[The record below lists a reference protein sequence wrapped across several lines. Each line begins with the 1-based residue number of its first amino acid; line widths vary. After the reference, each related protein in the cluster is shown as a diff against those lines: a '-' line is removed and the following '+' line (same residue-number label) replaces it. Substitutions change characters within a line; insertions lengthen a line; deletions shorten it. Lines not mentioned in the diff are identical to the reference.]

1 MISLRKLF
9 RLLPWGLLCELDK
22 YSTTTLQPPF
32 LLMWWKYFCV
42 VFNQPLLTGC
52 PLLDKLFHFLLNAV
66 ATPQIYP
73 SLPWDHFPQKL
84 SLNHAQPLVS
94 SPTADLAGRGLLCVH
109 PMPGHTRG
117 ADSLKA
123 MSWCYTPDW
132 ALRSCSDSSDSDS
145 GAPSQGTLGGPMS
158 LEVSEGFFLLW
169 ALMVHLQ

>member
-52 PLLDKLFHFLLNAV
+52 PLLDKLFHFLLNTMT
-66 ATPQIYP
+66 TPQIYP
-73 SLPWDHFPQKL
+73 SLSWAHFPQKL

-94 SPTADLAGRGLLCVH
+94 SPTADLARRGLLCVH

-132 ALRSCSDSSDSDS
+132 ALRSCLDSSDSDS
-145 GAPSQGTLGGPMS
+145 GAPGQGTLGGPMS